1 MSRID
6 HINDPNA
13 PAPNS
18 VVPSTTAFVL
28 DDHDRVLLIR
38 RTDNG
43 DWALPGGAHDYGEFI
58 AETAVRE
65 TKEESGIDIE
75 ITGIVG
81 VYTDPNHLIEYSDGE
96 VRQQFSICFRGKQVG
111 GAPTVSAESSQVGW
125 FTRAELAKLP
135 INPSMR
141 MRIEHGYDRVDE
153 APYVG

>member
-6 HINDPNA
+6 HINNPDA

-18 VVPSTTAFVL
+18 VVPSTTAFVV
-28 DDHDRVLLIR
+28 DEEGRVLLIR

-58 AETAVRE
+58 AGTAIRE

-81 VYTDPNHLIEYSDGE
+81 LYTDPHHLIEYSDGE
-96 VRQQFSICFRGKQVG
+96 VRQQFSICFRGKQIG
-111 GAPTVSAESSQVGW
+111 GTITTSSESSEVGW
-125 FTRAELAKLP
+125 FERSELAALP

-141 MRIEHGYDRVDE
+141 LRIEHGYDRAE
-153 APYVG
+153 ETPYVG